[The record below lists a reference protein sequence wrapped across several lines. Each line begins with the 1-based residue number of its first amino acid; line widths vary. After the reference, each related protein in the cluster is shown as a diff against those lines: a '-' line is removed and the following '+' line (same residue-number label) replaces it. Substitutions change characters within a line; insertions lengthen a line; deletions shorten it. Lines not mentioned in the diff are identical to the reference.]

1 MDSKEG
7 IAQVTPV
14 DARAAGLLDPS
25 LPRSGMDDA
34 ATADL
39 PREWAGGPVG
49 SPTSPG
55 ENPRR
60 ESCCL
65 YIQVLRDSDVVLEQD
80 CKVPDYCWNA
90 GICKDIC
97 KARTRV
103 LPGTFSVDLLSDTE
117 FLVYKLP
124 KTGRGMSE
132 TESALFADFI
142 GGSYLWAGVPADVFV
157 TPRTIQQARR
167 DKAKTREYHRR
178 ITVERLAAAQA
189 RLRDLDL
196 TARKQKELRENLVGR
211 GRGMIQRVDKYLAQ
225 QHGKEP
231 PWASGPVSAP
241 PVLPDRTATPDDYLS
256 AREPLEFEY
265 DSEETDPGEPEDDP
279 EEDDASISSDSTYKS
294 NRHDTDRTR
303 RTNISN
309 CNHRHNQ
316 RKRKEHR
323 FRHPTN
329 AKKEEDRRKGKVVL
343 SLFRDSPKE
352 GALTYTDWRWEV
364 EEYLQKGYDDNRVKD
379 AMLSSVEGQAY
390 VNFRSCDEGRNRTPA
405 QILREMDSIYNVSVT
420 FQDLNAQICSLK
432 QGMNE
437 PIKSYYEW
445 MADISVKLEQ
455 YHGDH
460 FGPSELSLMKKDCF
474 YARLKEHNKYLV
486 SHMKDHDQYGP
497 AQMLKE
503 IREQEDSRYLAN
515 TTPKPHNQDNHNKNA
530 NHYGGKGPTY
540 DKT

>member
-7 IAQVTPV
+7 IAQVAPV
-14 DARAAGLLDPS
+14 DAWAAGLLDPS
-25 LPRSGMDDA
+25 LLRSGTDEA
-34 ATADL
+34 AMADL
-39 PREWAGGPVG
+39 PRERVGGLVG
-49 SPTSPG
+49 SPTSPD

-65 YIQVLRDSDVVLEQD
+65 YIRVLRDSDVVLEQD
-80 CKVPDYCWNA
+80 RKVPDYCWNA

-97 KARTRV
+97 KAQTRV

-117 FLVYKLP
+117 FFVYKLP

-132 TESALFADFI
+132 RESALFADLI
-142 GGSYLWAGVPADVFV
+142 AGSYLWAGVPADVFV
-157 TPRTIQQARR
+157 TLRTTQQARR
-167 DKAKTREYHRR
+167 DKAKMREYRHR

-196 TARKQKELRENLVGR
+196 ATRKQKELRENPVGR
-211 GRGMIQRVDKYLAQ
+211 GWGMVRRVDKYLGL
-225 QHGKEP
+225 QHRKEP
-231 PWASGPVSAP
+231 PRAVGLVPAP
-241 PVLPDRTATPDDYLS
+241 PIFPERTVTPDDYLS
-256 AREPLEFEY
+256 AREPLEFKY

-279 EEDDASISSDSTYKS
+279 EEDDASVSSDLRYKS
-294 NRHDTDRTR
+294 NGHDSDRTC

-309 CNHRHNQ
+309 RNHRRNQ

-329 AKKEEDRRKGKVVL
+329 AKKEEDRWKGKVVL

-352 GALTYTDWRWEV
+352 GALTYTDWHQEV
-364 EEYLQKGYDDNRVKD
+364 EEYLRKGYDDNQVKD

-390 VNFRSCDEGRNRTPA
+390 VNFRSCDEGRNHTPV
-405 QILREMDSIYNVSVT
+405 QILREMDSIYNVSIT
-420 FQDLNAQICSLK
+420 FRDLNARMCSLK

-460 FGPSELSLMKKDCF
+460 FGPGELSLMKKDCF

-486 SHMKDHDQYGP
+486 SHMKDRDQYGP

-503 IREQEDSRYLAN
+503 IQEQEDSRYLAN
-515 TTPKPHNQDNHNKNA
+515 TMPKPHN
-530 NHYGGKGPTY
+530 
-540 DKT
+540 